1 MQHTPRLFAVAAAS
15 CAVAALVVVSSV
27 VPAVRV
33 DTFAGAAPERA
44 VPALYVLSLLF
55 VLLGLMNGLL
65 VRKPP
70 TSTRR
75 RCFLGA
81 VLVTLSLVLAAAALD
96 AGAAFMGHGISMR
109 LGALTLLA
117 IGGACVGIAGLYVYV
132 FCVRR

>member
-75 RCFLGA
+75 RRFLGA